1 MRSVHSESG
10 SSLNIHSKTLQQNW
24 KQNPSLI
31 RSLWKLLYNKIEQ
44 LRKGINTLSLTKKC
58 LRSSQSRPKAPLNV
72 KTKYP
77 QNSSHF
83 LRINKLIISDPQC
96 KNTKNQL
103 KGGGASSHMDSLR
116 VQWVI
121 PMGWRSFSRHEY
133 SGFVHGALGRS
144 VLFRGCGGEHRSL
157 ITQLT
162 NSSRGRGCRHGNEV
176 AGTSSILLVS
186 FSRRC
191 QGRLRCG
198 TVRTLTGTH
207 LWHKHT
213 NISSQWFVTT
223 TWLVRTN
230 SVQWCTFAEEQTGP
244 RFRFVLWLWF
254 DKPTHTYFVRYITL
268 PVRKDDCNRFQ
279 TR

>member
-1 MRSVHSESG
+1 MF
-10 SSLNIHSKTLQQNW
+10 T
-24 KQNPSLI
+24 
-31 RSLWKLLYNKIEQ
+31 KLPVE
-44 LRKGINTLSLTKKC
+44 TE
-58 LRSSQSRPKAPLNV
+58 APLNV

-83 LRINKLIISDPQC
+83 LRINKLIIPDPQC
-96 KNTKNQL
+96 KNTKDQL

-121 PMGWRSFSRHEY
+121 PTGRRSFSRHEY

-144 VLFRGCGGEHRSL
+144 VLFRGCGGERRSL

-162 NSSRGRGCRHGNEV
+162 NSSRGRGCRHGNEI

-213 NISSQWFVTT
+213 NISSQCFVTT

-230 SVQWCTFAEEQTGP
+230 STSAEEQTGP
-244 RFRFVLWLWF
+244 RFRFVLWLVQQ
-254 DKPTHTYFVRYITL
+254 THTHLFCALHYSTCEEGRLQPFPNTL
-268 PVRKDDCNRFQ
+268 TCLNPSQPWSVSW
-279 TR
+279 